1 MPRGGDE
8 ERGQMPRPRDHCV
21 PTLLNQPVNK
31 LIFCPHTRRLVCG
44 EFRQVC
50 DKIRACRVM
59 GTVGID
65 WCITVYYKS
74 PKNQEKPLGPG

>member
-1 MPRGGDE
+1 MSKCPAVTGKGEKGG
-8 ERGQMPRPRDHCV
+8 G
-21 PTLLNQPVNK
+21 
-31 LIFCPHTRRLVCG
+31 G
-44 EFRQVC
+44 G
-50 DKIRACRVM
+50 VM